1 MVAEGWFRTRGAE
14 ECTNMS
20 MKTMPMNLLSI
31 LMASLLLLS
40 CPPTARGHQARESEA
55 RVLVA
60 PSRVSDELDRSAAV
74 IIGLHLD
81 AAGYPVYEE
90 SAALRAH
97 HRSVDRLAA
106 AGVGDFDA
114 SRIPVDLVVIVEA
127 EPRIET
133 RTSYDITLFDC
144 SIDLR
149 VTLSLGRDGALLASE
164 TTSAVAVGRTLES
177 TLDGALEDAAETIV
191 PRLRGHM
198 ATTWAALQG
207 GELGVM
213 VTCDQPDSRARER
226 IRELELLD
234 SAELVDGT
242 SSSHLVVLAAPDLA
256 ISDLFPGARVLH
268 RRPGWLVVTGAT
280 GVGGTPPPWLAWLW
294 LLPASVVVVLPL
306 WALVRSRG
314 GGPS

>member
-1 MVAEGWFRTRGAE
+1 MHEHEHEDDAHESPLDPDGH
-14 ECTNMS
+14 
-20 MKTMPMNLLSI
+20 
-31 LMASLLLLS
+31 LLLLS
-40 CPPTARGHQARESEA
+40 VRPTARGHQACESEA